1 VRFEAEIRGPVDFES
16 QHLDLVVLAVG
27 RREQALKE
35 CSGVLFHLLSW
46 LTKKQ
51 MHQSIIAFQNPTATT
66 HSKRLYYRHGL
77 HAYCKTRL
85 SICLVL

>member
-1 VRFEAEIRGPVDFES
+1 
-16 QHLDLVVLAVG
+16 
-27 RREQALKE
+27 
-35 CSGVLFHLLSW
+35 
-46 LTKKQ
+46 